1 MFKPEQPIKFYDKAL
16 TKESDGPTNENQS
29 NSWFGFE
36 QKIWF
41 SKNLTGR
48 IILHRFLYL
57 WFEKRFHGYLWP
69 VRGDWP
75 LNRTTNSSLF
85 NQRKSHLW
93 KKCWICFELTF
104 LAELIGWIS
113 IRYRKNE
120 QLSCSQVR
128 NFRLSLWLRS
138 HNKDNYIFISNRA
151 LHFKYLESV
160 EPTEASFLIIDL
172 IICTQRS
179 LRGFDLFSGGYFLM
193 CIN

>member
-1 MFKPEQPIKFYDKAL
+1 MAIY
-16 TKESDGPTNENQS
+16 GQS
-29 NSWFGFE
+29 ASLLRR
-36 QKIWF
+36 
-41 SKNLTGR
+41 S
-48 IILHRFLYL
+48 
-57 WFEKRFHGYLWP
+57 
-69 VRGDWP
+69 
-75 LNRTTNSSLF
+75 RTTNSSLF

-128 NFRLSLWLRS
+128 NFRLSSWLQS

-160 EPTEASFLIIDL
+160 EPGFHGSFLFSIIRCYFIQDIGSSCL
-172 IICTQRS
+172 DRTQMYP
-179 LRGFDLFSGGYFLM
+179 LKVW
-193 CIN
+193 I